1 MFAFFIFVIVL
12 YMYTNEKEKKGMKEP
27 TLTCRLILT
36 IEYANMIY
44 DFDELNEERQ
54 SMVLRYMKT
63 LKAEQDAEEKY
74 KKRV

>member
-1 MFAFFIFVIVL
+1 
-12 YMYTNEKEKKGMKEP
+12 MKEP

>member
-1 MFAFFIFVIVL
+1 
-12 YMYTNEKEKKGMKEP
+12 
-27 TLTCRLILT
+27 
-36 IEYANMIY
+36 MIY

-63 LKAEQDAEEKY
+63 LKAEQDAEKKY